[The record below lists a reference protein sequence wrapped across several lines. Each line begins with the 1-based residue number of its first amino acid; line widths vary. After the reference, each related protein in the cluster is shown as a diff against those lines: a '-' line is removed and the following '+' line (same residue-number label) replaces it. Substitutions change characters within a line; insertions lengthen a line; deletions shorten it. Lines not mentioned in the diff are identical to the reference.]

1 MYVYVDDTYMYI
13 LTYIN
18 QLTTG
23 WWFKSPAFSPSPKTR
38 WDEQVQGP
46 IAVLLPA
53 QGDENWSQVVGWSW
67 ARPTF
72 SLSGFPTRPLGKFF
86 HGQETPAPE
95 EKGQVAEVTT
105 GFGPQKDRTA
115 SIYHHFWVRF
125 YFSVGCWWLLSCWT
139 FGGPKV
145 IVFCQLW
152 VISEELPFSFTFT
165 IFRPT
170 GSEKWPAAGE
180 RGSFGEPMG
189 TPNDFTEG
197 WLDRLVWNLRGTI
210 EP

>member
-1 MYVYVDDTYMYI
+1 M
-13 LTYIN
+13 
-18 QLTTG
+18 
-23 WWFKSPAFSPSPKTR
+23 
-38 WDEQVQGP
+38 QGP

-72 SLSGFPTRPLGKFF
+72 FSLSGFPTRPLGKFF
-86 HGQETPAPE
+86 HAQETPAPE
-95 EKGQVAEVTT
+95 EKGQVAEATT

-115 SIYHHFWVRF
+115 SIYHHFRVRF

-145 IVFCQLW
+145 IVPCQLW

-165 IFRPT
+165 QL
-170 GSEKWPAAGE
+170 GLKNDQL
-180 RGSFGEPMG
+180 RGSLNPQWLHRRMAGSAGLEPQGYNRAIDFQLSKAVKNWG
-189 TPNDFTEG
+189 T
-197 WLDRLVWNLRGTI
+197 LRF
-210 EP
+210 